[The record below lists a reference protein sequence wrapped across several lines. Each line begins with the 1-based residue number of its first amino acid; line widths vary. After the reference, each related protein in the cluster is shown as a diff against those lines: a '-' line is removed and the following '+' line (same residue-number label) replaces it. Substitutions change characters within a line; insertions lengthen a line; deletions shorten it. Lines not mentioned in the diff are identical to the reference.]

1 MHGEKTFC
9 KSNCRFATD
18 WERTIS
24 SFAKLEKQKR
34 KIYFRSENFKTIH
47 FFFFLREKQT
57 REKEGGRVRNWVGVE
72 LLSRFHLEEGGL
84 TSLPSWIPNILSL
97 SLSLSHSLS
106 HCFLFFFLFCF
117 VLFCYGICHYGRFSL
132 LKFSKGLIVMLYL
145 YFHVINST
153 KLNEREN
160 ASNGCRDVVLIY
172 QKCYWEN
179 ILKII
184 GKFFMS

>member
-1 MHGEKTFC
+1 MQVCNWLRENHFIICKIRKT
-9 KSNCRFATD
+9 
-18 WERTIS
+18 
-24 SFAKLEKQKR
+24 
-34 KIYFRSENFKTIH
+34 KTKDLFQTWKFQNGTFI
-47 FFFFLREKQT
+47 FFLRETSKL
-57 REKEGGRVRNWVGVE
+57 EKTRVRNWVGVE

-106 HCFLFFFLFCF
+106 HCFLFFSFFCF

-160 ASNGCRDVVLIY
+160 ASNSCRDVGLIY
-172 QKCYWEN
+172 RKCYWEN